1 MYVCVYVCVCVK
13 DPQILIDWI
22 ELNLVL
28 GAKIITIYFQ
38 YVPEI
43 FYEIM
48 KPYINEGLVE
58 ILDWNLKPL
67 VFSGTDRYEGQ
78 FSVINDCIYH
88 YMYRVKYLAL
98 MDMDEFIIPQHKNHF
113 KITDML
119 LLDLF
124 RDCANAPVNSNV
136 ED

>member
-1 MYVCVYVCVCVK
+1 
-13 DPQILIDWI
+13 
-22 ELNLVL
+22 
-28 GAKIITIYFQ
+28 
-38 YVPEI
+38 
-43 FYEIM
+43 M

-88 YMYRVKYLAL
+88 NMYRVKYLAL

-119 LLDLF
+119 LLDLL
-124 RDCANAPVNSNV
+124 RDCANALVDSNV